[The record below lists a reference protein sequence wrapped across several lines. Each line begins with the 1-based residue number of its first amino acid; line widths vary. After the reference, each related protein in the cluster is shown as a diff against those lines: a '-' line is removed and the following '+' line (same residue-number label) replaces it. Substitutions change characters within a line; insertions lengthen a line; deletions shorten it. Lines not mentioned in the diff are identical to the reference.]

1 LKLHYICFSLI
12 KKFPSKMEKKCNIM
26 TKQLVACVAG
36 PQFYGGPDLQRG
48 GPATQSKQLAAQP
61 RLWSK
66 GFKT

>member
-1 LKLHYICFSLI
+1 
-12 KKFPSKMEKKCNIM
+12 MEKICNIM
-26 TKQLVACVAG
+26 TKQLVTCVAG

-66 GFKT
+66 GFKTCVFTMLIKSLIITF

>member
-1 LKLHYICFSLI
+1 M
-12 KKFPSKMEKKCNIM
+12 KMEKECNIM

-48 GPATQSKQLAAQP
+48 GPATQAKQLAAQP